1 MGPYLR
7 NLECLALKKA
17 QNTKSCNCF
26 VITVKIQMII
36 TEPFKDKTNNP
47 EHPDSVSALKPGTT
61 PMPCDSA
68 TMPKGSKTTPGAPTL
83 TQDAQTYTL
92 EALLG
97 TDIKEKP
104 QS

>member
-1 MGPYLR
+1 
-7 NLECLALKKA
+7 
-17 QNTKSCNCF
+17 
-26 VITVKIQMII
+26 MIN
-36 TEPFKDKTNNP
+36 TEPFKDKTNRP
-47 EHPDSVSALKPGTT
+47 THPDGASTFKPGTT
-61 PMPCDSA
+61 PMPCDSSKTLA
-68 TMPKGSKTTPGAPTL
+68 GLKTTPGAPTL